1 MPRKADLR
9 LHDRILKA
17 AQGLWHERGQKGV
30 TLRAV
35 ARAAGT
41 TTTTVYKR
49 FRNREALLT
58 ALADHAYQ
66 RLIADLTSAA
76 TLEEVYRRHL
86 RFAEKNPR
94 EYQLLFGAMWTDIFG
109 PGRARPV
116 ETWILHQLA
125 ARFGGQPQD
134 YAYAHAV
141 LFLATHGA
149 ASMITYAP
157 NHRASAAVR
166 ETSIAVCDI
175 LIDHVELFRKK
186 PSLDE

>member
-30 TLRAV
+30 TLRGV

-49 FRNREALLT
+49 FRNREALLG
-58 ALADHAYQ
+58 ALANQAYQ
-66 RLIADLTSAA
+66 RLAEELTSAA
-76 TLEEVYRRHL
+76 TMEEVYRRHL

-94 EYQLLFGAMWTDIFG
+94 EYQLLFGAMWTEIFG
-109 PGRARPV
+109 PGRARPI
-116 ETWILHQLA
+116 ESWILSHLA
-125 ARFGGQPQD
+125 NRFGGQPQD
-134 YAYAHAV
+134 YVYAHAV

-149 ASMITYAP
+149 ASLLTYAP
-157 NHRASAAVR
+157 NHRASTTVR
-166 ETSIAVCDI
+166 ETSIAICDI
-175 LIDHVELFRKK
+175 LLNHVELFRKPASDK
-186 PSLDE
+186 